1 MDFIKE
7 PIIQI
12 IENIKKHVSDIIE
25 IGFTVVLFY
34 LAYFPGHIP
43 GFDSLSSFNLDD
55 NNLGYYSI
63 FILTLSSATLLSTS
77 ILRLI
82 YSYWWKIFLLIGL
95 LVPQY
100 WLWDSG
106 QNILILAFSASV
118 IFIYLISSIT
128 LKMFDYKIGSEKFI
142 SFHVDMMV
150 ILITTII
157 AHQTEYQHL
166 AHFIFWYYFIGYI
179 IETVVRF
186 VTYSDKE
193 PDNNSDKRKINLNKN
208 ISYFFGEREEVD
220 KEIALLL
227 LSGVIWVM
235 LSSQYLADTR
245 ESSKLLNNEIPTYIV
260 EISPVNNEILNVNS
274 KYSVDSRLMS
284 AILSRSSGNSKD
296 RLNEDIKK
304 IVISHPNQ
312 TKKPKNY
319 FLILFLW
326 SAMMLLMSLVKHYLK
341 FQKKS
346 EIENEFDKD
355 NFKGRY
361 HRGFG
366 CSDSR
371 HEKFCK
377 LFDKETKSKINWKL
391 YSSSLYE
398 LGKKDFLNGKVPEA
412 LKKWDSS
419 LNLKGIHNSLTG
431 EKEALIDR
439 RCLNDL
445 GICLIN
451 DKKDLE
457 IGIDYL
463 FRAHQKG
470 SVEAT
475 YNLALALLNERYIF
489 KVKDNDSLQKGL
501 KKDSLLKG
509 LKKDSGLR
517 ETKDIAIYLLQCAS
531 KKGHKVS
538 ELILSDLFDDNCTIS
553 NYKYRMIA
561 DRFSQSMIHTEIHFR
576 KPVEL
581 FISVLSIMFTMIG
594 FYLVLTIFQHPQSSG
609 VGIGIASIGI
619 FSFAIGIVFK
629 SSIQSF
635 IAGIRVYLDDLARV
649 GDRIEIKALEII
661 GRVEGFTLTNIRIR
675 NLNNSVS
682 SIPLTDFLS
691 ASIVNWRSLDLERGR
706 LIKRSVMIDINSI
719 KVFGRKSDKDHD
731 DNFERM
737 LCLPSLCYYLEC
749 KEGSLN
755 NTKEKESSTNKKM
768 YNGVKIL
775 KINESYTYP
784 DRRNISNIGLYR
796 AYIEQYLHDHDFIDS
811 SQDVIVSQL
820 DPTPEGLPLE
830 VYAYTMNSNE
840 FTGRKSFFD
849 LQTHIFEH
857 IISVAEY
864 FEIKL
869 FQYNQNENDQSGVA
883 ARKKITP

>member
-1 MDFIKE
+1 MNFIKKL
-7 PIIQI
+7 
-12 IENIKKHVSDIIE
+12 IEIVEKIKKHGADIIE
-25 IGFTVVLFY
+25 IGFAVALFY
-34 LAYFPGHIP
+34 LAYFPDYIP

-118 IFIYLISSIT
+118 VFIYLISSIT
-128 LKMFDYKIGSEKFI
+128 LKMLDYKIGSEKFI
-142 SFHVDMMV
+142 SFRVDMMV

-193 PDNNSDKRKINLNKN
+193 PDNNSDKRKKYINKN

-227 LSGVIWVM
+227 LSGVIWVV
-235 LSSQYLADTR
+235 LSSQWLADTR

-341 FQKKS
+341 FHKKP

-377 LFDKETKSKINWKL
+377 SFDKKTKSKINWKL

-398 LGKKDFLNGKVPEA
+398 LGKKDFLHGKVPDARE
-412 LKKWDSS
+412 KWASS
-419 LNLKGIHNSLTG
+419 LKLFLGNGN
-431 EKEALIDR
+431 KEALIDR
-439 RCLNDL
+439 RCLNDE
-445 GICLIN
+445 GVCLIN

-463 FRAHQKG
+463 FRAYLKG

-475 YNLALALLNERYIF
+475 YNLALVLLKERYIF
-489 KVKDNDSLQKGL
+489 KVKDNDSLRKGL
-501 KKDSLLKG
+501 KKDSLLKD

-576 KPVEL
+576 KPIEL
-581 FISVLSIMFTMIG
+581 FISVLSIMFTMVG
-594 FYLVLTIFQHPQSSG
+594 FYLVLTIFHHPQSSG
-609 VGIGIASIGI
+609 VGVGIASIGI

-649 GDRIEIKALEII
+649 GDRIEIKALEIV

-706 LIKRSVMIDINSI
+706 LIKRSVMIDVNSI
-719 KVFGRKSDKDHD
+719 KVFGRVSDQDHD
-731 DNFERM
+731 ENFKRM

-749 KEGSLN
+749 KEGSFKD
-755 NTKEKESSTNKKM
+755 TEEKESPINKKM
-768 YNGVKIL
+768 YCGVNGDEIL
-775 KINESYTYP
+775 KICDSDTYP

-820 DPTPEGLPLE
+820 DPTSEGLPLE

-869 FQYNQNENDQSGVA
+869 FQYNQNENDQSGVVA
-883 ARKKITP
+883 SKKINT